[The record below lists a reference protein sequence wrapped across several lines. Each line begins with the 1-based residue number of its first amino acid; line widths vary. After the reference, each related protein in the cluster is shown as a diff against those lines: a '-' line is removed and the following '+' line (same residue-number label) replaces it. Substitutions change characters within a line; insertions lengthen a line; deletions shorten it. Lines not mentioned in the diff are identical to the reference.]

1 MKNRHFELLRTQMRD
16 FHRHHPWRL
25 HDGLFIPHT
34 YTEPCSLS
42 WWDDVGFILN
52 GRRVMVWWQHPRSKF
67 SDEIA
72 KRAQQEAGVMPD
84 EPLFRDEA
92 RLSKRVGRSRKRV
105 VVHRTQCC
113 SEALRAYF
121 DRANAI
127 EQRLLLEGIDYSVG
141 VSMTMRRYR
150 WGVGMELC
158 APLEVCGVDGVR
170 RLASLARRLA
180 KREVTVEEAFPGYR
194 YDRDMWLN
202 EARERGGRHESADQ
216 MTAIQR
222 LST

>member
-1 MKNRHFELLRTQMRD
+1 MKNRHFELLRTKMRD

-25 HDGLFIPHT
+25 NDGLFIPHA
-34 YTEPCSLS
+34 YTESRSLS

-52 GRRVMVWWQHPRSKF
+52 GRRLMVWWQHPRSRF

-84 EPLFRDEA
+84 ELLFRDEE
-92 RLSKRVGRSRKRV
+92 RQWKRVGRSRKQV
-105 VVHRTQCC
+105 VGHRTQWC

-121 DRANAI
+121 DQVNAI
-127 EQRLLLEGIDYSVG
+127 EQRLMLEGIDYTVG

-158 APLEVCGVDGVR
+158 APMEVCGVDGVR
-170 RLASLARRLA
+170 RLASLAKRLA
-180 KREVTVEEAFPGYR
+180 KRGVTVEEVFPSYR
-194 YDRDMWLN
+194 YGREMWLN
-202 EARERGGRHESADQ
+202 EAQDRRSV
-216 MTAIQR
+216 
-222 LST
+222 ST